1 MTHNRA
7 DAEDLLQDTMMSA
20 YAGFHSFRQGSN
32 LSAWLHLILT
42 NIYINSYRKK
52 QGQPVAYPAEEIT
65 DQQLAANA
73 EHSSRG
79 LRSAEDEALDTF
91 PDTAIKAAMRTLR
104 EQFRMVLYYAGVED
118 LKYTQI
124 AEIMDPEGNRDVP
137 APPRTPATAQPSE
150 RRRNER

>member
-52 QGQPVAYPAEEIT
+52 QRQPVVYPAGEIT

-79 LRSAEDEALDTF
+79 LRSAGGLGA
-91 PDTAIKAAMRTLR
+91 RH
-104 EQFRMVLYYAGVED
+104 
-118 LKYTQI
+118 
-124 AEIMDPEGNRDVP
+124 VP
-137 APPRTPATAQPSE
+137 RHC
-150 RRRNER
+150 N